1 MHAFLAAFASLVA
14 GSLHG
19 YDRVVFR
26 GHLRA
31 LSYPKGMYHY
41 FQNNRLLLRDFDE
54 HVHAKT
60 AQLLQASLAEAERL
74 QRPIIYLPSSRTD
87 KEALARRLLAENPVR
102 EGLIAVFKCVE
113 PAHTFELERN
123 RTAKILEIVGKPGRC
138 QHVYHYYLHPVFGFM
153 YARVQTWFPFVVQIG
168 LNGREW
174 LARQLQQA
182 GVRYR
187 RQHNK
192 YEWLEDFAQAQALLD
207 QQVSWDWPNSLEAIL
222 GQVHPLHAGFLGG
235 MHVPYYWSAFQSE
248 WASDYLFHRRA
259 DLERLVGQWLRQS
272 WLDYTTADVLRFLGR
287 AVPLGSNRH
296 RNMTKGEVSTNVKT
310 REDGVRIKHWLDGN
324 SLKLYST
331 VFSERANLRIEA
343 TVNAPRAFRVLRTKE
358 NDPEGEKSQQP
369 LRLGV
374 VDLPLR
380 AEVCQ
385 AANDRYAAALT
396 TLADNTALREWAEPY
411 CQKVPA
417 LGKAKRSARAL
428 NPLGAADAALLR
440 AVVDARWMLA
450 GLRNKDL
457 VALLYGEPATEE
469 TEQRRRSAQVT
480 RQLRL
485 LRAHGI
491 VQKEEGSHRYHVDP
505 EARKRVLALLA
516 ARDANTAELTR
527 KAV

>member
-1 MHAFLAAFASLVA
+1 MHAFLATFASLVA

-31 LSYPKGMYHY
+31 LSYPEGMHHY
-41 FQNNRLLLRDFDE
+41 LDNNRISYRDFDE
-54 HVHAKT
+54 HVRAKT
-60 AQLLQASLAEAERL
+60 AQLLKASLAEAERL
-74 QRPIIYLPSSRTD
+74 QRPIVYLPSSRTD
-87 KEALARRLLAENPVR
+87 KEAAARQILDENPVR
-102 EGLIAVFKCVE
+102 DGLIAVFKCVE
-113 PAHTFELERN
+113 PAQTFELQRN
-123 RTAKILEIVGKPGRC
+123 RAAQCVEIISTPGRC

-153 YARVQTWFPFVVQIG
+153 YARVQTWFPFAIQIG
-168 LNGREW
+168 INGREW

-192 YEWLEDFAQAQALLD
+192 FEWLEDFAQAQALLD
-207 QQVSWDWPNSLEAIL
+207 RQVSWDWPSSLEAIQQ
-222 GQVHPLHAGFLGG
+222 QVHPLHPDFLGR
-235 MHVPYYWSAFQSE
+235 MQVAYYWSAFQSE

-259 DLERLVGQWLRQS
+259 DLQRLFDQWLRQG
-272 WLDYTTADVLRFLGR
+272 WLSYRCADVLRFLGKS
-287 AVPLGSNRH
+287 VPVDSNRN
-296 RNMTKGEVSTNVKT
+296 RNMTKAEVRTKVKV
-310 REDGVRIKHWLDGN
+310 REEGTCIKHWVDDN
-324 SLKLYST
+324 SLKMYSVSFAET
-331 VFSERANLRIEA
+331 ANLRVET
-343 TVNAPRAFRVLRTKE
+343 TVNEPKAFQVYRTKE
-358 NDPEGEKSQQP
+358 NDPEGEKDWRP

-396 TLADNTALREWAEPY
+396 ALQDKTALREWAEPY

-417 LGKAKRSARAL
+417 LGDSGRRERGL
-428 NPLGAADAALLR
+428 NPLGAADAALLQ
-440 AVVDARWMLA
+440 AVVDARWMVA

-457 VALLYGEPATEE
+457 VAALYDGKAADAA
-469 TEQRRRSAQVT
+469 EQRRRSAQVT

-491 VQKEEGSHRYHVDP
+491 VHKQERSHRYHVDA
-505 EARKRVLALLA
+505 EARNRILGLLA